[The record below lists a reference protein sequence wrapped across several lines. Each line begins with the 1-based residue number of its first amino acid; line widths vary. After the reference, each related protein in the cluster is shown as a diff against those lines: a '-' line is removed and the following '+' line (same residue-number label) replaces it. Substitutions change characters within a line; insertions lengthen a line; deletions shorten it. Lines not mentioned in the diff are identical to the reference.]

1 MSNKFLLKVDWH
13 IIRRLTLYW
22 NKKHKRD
29 QLHPRR
35 VTESVLG
42 AAILR
47 WVKNIGKPYAGKLL
61 VRFDEGGL
69 GNQSPTL

>member
-35 VTESVLG
+35 VTEILG
-42 AAILR
+42 RMGLKRVSAWGSNTALGEEHR
-47 WVKNIGKPYAGKLL
+47 KAVCGKTART
-61 VRFDEGGL
+61 V
-69 GNQSPTL
+69 